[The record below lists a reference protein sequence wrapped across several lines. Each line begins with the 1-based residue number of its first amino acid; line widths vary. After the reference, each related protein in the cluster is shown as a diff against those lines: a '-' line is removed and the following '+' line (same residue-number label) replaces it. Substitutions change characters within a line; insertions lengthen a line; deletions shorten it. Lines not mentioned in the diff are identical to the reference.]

1 MTDVE
6 MERHMEEV
14 FTLVSAEPAQRAL
27 GVTLLNKPTVTT
39 AKRPGRRGGVLRS
52 ALQELSLTLL

>member
-1 MTDVE
+1 
-6 MERHMEEV
+6 MEEV

-39 AKRPGRRGGVLRS
+39 AKRPGRRGGGVEVCPAGTES
-52 ALQELSLTLL
+52 DTSLMSL

>member
-1 MTDVE
+1 
-6 MERHMEEV
+6 MEEV

-39 AKRPGRRGGVLRS
+39 AKRLGRWGGVWVCPAGTES
-52 ALQELSLTLL
+52 DTSLMSL